1 MIKNFELQ
9 PVPQEGRG
17 SIHYKKD
24 FEKIKHLLGKEG
36 WNIPIL
42 KFKERVDKWRKMNEN
57 KG

>member
-36 WNIPIL
+36 WNIPN
-42 KFKERVDKWRKMNEN
+42 KERVDKWRKMNEN